1 MSKRKKQ
8 KKVLGRGL
16 AALLDDSGS
25 KSISFDKPKNNL
37 GSSKEIDI

>member
-25 KSISFDKPKNNL
+25 KSISFDKPKIIL
-37 GSSKEIDI
+37 VHQKKLI